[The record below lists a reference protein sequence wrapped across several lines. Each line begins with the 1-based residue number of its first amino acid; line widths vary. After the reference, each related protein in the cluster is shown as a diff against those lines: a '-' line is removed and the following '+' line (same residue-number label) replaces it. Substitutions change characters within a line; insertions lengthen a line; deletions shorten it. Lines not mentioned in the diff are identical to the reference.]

1 MEIGMRSI
9 AARVLMQAL
18 SQARG
23 IGIVEEPF
31 TLKGATPEGDC
42 AIVVRNLLPH
52 EYEAILT
59 ECKELDELQYLNAF
73 QRGHVCR
80 ALVEINGTDFRDVA
94 YVDDEVDDPKKP
106 GQTKKVKTEIHKWL
120 DENIVSTWSKESLF
134 VAYRKI
140 GDVISKAEQQ
150 SKEGVVFST
159 PDELP
164 EEKLRRL
171 LGEVKELEED
181 MPPLL
186 LDKVYEEHGLL
197 RKSTAEEIKSTQ
209 ERLDTLQREQEA
221 QEKEAAVVPPEI
233 PTAAPVAAPRP
244 PPEAPVEAPK
254 AAAVVDHNAL
264 MRGRQPLNRTV
275 DSSTIPTSVTL
286 LQQPSPVAPMK
297 ATGRMAEYEA
307 LMGEQAKLGL
317 DTGIPEGQVVA
328 SLPIGRER
336 DEEVAELSRPAE
348 RFNPKAAVGIV
359 DQPPAGGLNPR
370 FRPPPR

>member
-1 MEIGMRSI
+1 MEIGMKSI

-23 IGIVEEPF
+23 IGIFEEPF
-31 TLKGATPEGDC
+31 TLKGATPDGDC
-42 AIVVRNLLPH
+42 EIIVRNLLPH

-59 ECKELDELQYLNAF
+59 ECKELDELQYLNSF
-73 QRGHVCR
+73 QSGHVCR
-80 ALVEINGTDFRDVA
+80 ALVEINGTDFREVK
-94 YVDDEVDDPKKP
+94 YVEDEVDDPKKP
-106 GQTKKVKTEIHKWL
+106 GQTKTIKVELHKWL
-120 DENIVSTWSKESLF
+120 NDNIVSTWSKEALF
-134 VAYRKI
+134 VAYRKV

-164 EEKLRRL
+164 EEKFRRL

-181 MPPLL
+181 MPPAL

-197 RKSTAEEIKSTQ
+197 KKSTAEEIRSTQ
-209 ERLDTLQREQEA
+209 ERMDALKREQEA
-221 QEKEAAVVPPEI
+221 KEREAAVVPEASREPEV
-233 PTAAPVAAPRP
+233 TPVVSAPRVV
-244 PPEAPVEAPK
+244 PPEAPVEASK
-254 AAAVVDHNAL
+254 AAIVDHSAL
-264 MRGRQPLNRTV
+264 MRARQPLNRTV

-286 LQQPSPVAPMK
+286 LQQPSEVPVKP
-297 ATGRMAEYEA
+297 TGRMAEYET

-328 SLPIGRER
+328 TLPTRNE
-336 DEEVAELSRPAE
+336 DVAELSKPAE